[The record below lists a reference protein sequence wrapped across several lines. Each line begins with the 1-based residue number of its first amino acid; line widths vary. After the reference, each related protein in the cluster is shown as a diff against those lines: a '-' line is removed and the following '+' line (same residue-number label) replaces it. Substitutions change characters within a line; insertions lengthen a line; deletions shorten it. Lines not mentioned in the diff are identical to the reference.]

1 MKQVLPPAP
10 PVPRTKEQQ
19 QTAFSNAAFWTDWY
33 TKLREVIQEIQ
44 TNLGDIVYRA
54 LGNQPY
60 GYPLL
65 DEDARINM
73 ETDIVINDSAV
84 GLVLKSENGTYFR
97 FTVND
102 VGGLITTNLGTTL
115 P

>member
-1 MKQVLPPAP
+1 MALLLPPAP
-10 PVPRTKEQQ
+10 PIPRTKEQQ
-19 QTAFSNAAFWTDWY
+19 QTAYSNASFWTDWY
-33 TKLREVIQEIQ
+33 EKLRGVINEIQ

-65 DEDARINM
+65 DEDARIKM
-73 ETDIVINDSAV
+73 ETDIVIDDAGV
-84 GLVLKSENGTYFR
+84 GLVLKSESGTYFR